1 VKLAAYYALLG
12 LATWLL
18 IRFVPSIPQLLA
30 RFREVSLLETV
41 ASRNRLVEEATAA
54 AGTLSQGQWALVTF
68 LSMLTALVLVLPVSW
83 VYMLTKR
90 RSGYDQSVVQTV
102 IILPMTVAATVILV
116 QKQLGLAFT
125 LAAIVAA
132 VRFRNTSKTR
142 RMRSTSSSRS
152 RSASL
157 RASSRH
163 GRGGDVRDVQHRRA
177 RPVAAER
184 GHIYADQRGRV
195 PALAPAEGLLGPRR
209 RASAALAVG
218 DPDLLAALAP
228 HELEEVAD
236 RAARLQAYVMARA
249 GDKKEE
255 RFNGMLLVH
264 TTQPEAAQRVIE
276 ELLQVQARRWRL
288 AEIVPAEQ
296 GRSSL
301 EYLIRLRDEFLPA
314 TLLDALKGRGT
325 LHRRRGVPFA
335 ARTEETQGRVRSPS
349 WRLAALATLGIGLHG
364 CGHAR
369 PASAAAGTAPPAP
382 PAEIDVSLFLIGDA
396 ARRPRRPTRSRCSW
410 RSAPRRPPRRTPSS
424 CSWATTSIR
433 TACPTRRPRRDVPP
447 SACSPSSCAFSR
459 RAAPVASS
467 SREP

>member
-1 VKLAAYYALLG
+1 VDSSGSVRNSPYVRLAAYYLPLG
-12 LATWLL
+12 LAAWLL
-18 IRFVPSIPQLLA
+18 IRFVPTIPQLLE
-30 RFREVSLLETV
+30 RFREITV
-41 ASRNRLVEEATAA
+41 LGAAASRGRNIEEATTAA
-54 AGTLSQGQWALVTF
+54 ASLSQGQWAFVTF
-68 LSMLTALVLVLPVSW
+68 LSMLTALLLVLPVSW

-116 QKQLGLAFT
+116 QNSLALAFT

-132 VRFRNTSKTR
+132 VRFRNTLKDTKD
-142 RMRSTSSSRS
+142 
-152 RSASL
+152 AVYIFL
-157 RASSRH
+157 ALAV
-163 GRGGDVRDVQHRRA
+163 G
-177 RPVAAER
+177 VAAGVFSPTVAAVMSVMFNLVVLALWELNV
-184 GHIYADQRGRV
+184 GNIYADQRGRV

-301 EYLIRLRDEFLPA
+301 EYLVRLRDEFLPA

-325 LHRRRGVPFA
+325 
-335 ARTEETQGRVRSPS
+335 
-349 WRLAALATLGIGLHG
+349 
-364 CGHAR
+364 
-369 PASAAAGTAPPAP
+369 PP
-382 PAEIDVSLFLIGDA
+382 VDA
-396 ARRPRRPTRSRCSW
+396 AEYRSLRGLKK
-410 RSAPRRPPRRTPSS
+410 RK
-424 CSWATTSIR
+424 
-433 TACPTRRPRRDVPP
+433 
-447 SACSPSSCAFSR
+447 
-459 RAAPVASS
+459 
-467 SREP
+467 EE

>member
-1 VKLAAYYALLG
+1 MDSGGSARTSPYVKLAAYYLLLG
-12 LATWLL
+12 LAVWLL
-18 IRFVPSIPQLLA
+18 VTFAPGTAQLLE
-30 RFREVSLLETV
+30 RFRETTV
-41 ASRNRLVEEATAA
+41 LGAVGSRSHLVEEASAA
-54 AGTLSQGQWALVTF
+54 AIALSQGQWALVTF
-68 LSMLTALVLVLPVSW
+68 LSMLTALLLVLPVSW
-83 VYMLTKR
+83 VYMLTKQ

-116 QKQLGLAFT
+116 QNSLALAFT

-132 VRFRNTSKTR
+132 VRFRNTLKDTKD
-142 RMRSTSSSRS
+142 
-152 RSASL
+152 AVYIFL
-157 RASSRH
+157 ALAV
-163 GRGGDVRDVQHRRA
+163 G
-177 RPVAAER
+177 VAAGVFSPTVAAVMSIMFNIVVLALWELNV
-184 GHIYADQRGRV
+184 GNLYADQRSRV
-195 PALAPAEGLLGPRR
+195 PGLAPAEGLLGPRR

-314 TLLDALKGRGT
+314 TLLDALKGHGT
-325 LHRRRGVPFA
+325 
-335 ARTEETQGRVRSPS
+335 
-349 WRLAALATLGIGLHG
+349 
-364 CGHAR
+364 
-369 PASAAAGTAPPAP
+369 PP
-382 PAEIDVSLFLIGDA
+382 IDA
-396 ARRPRRPTRSRCSW
+396 AKYRSLRGLKK
-410 RSAPRRPPRRTPSS
+410 RK
-424 CSWATTSIR
+424 
-433 TACPTRRPRRDVPP
+433 
-447 SACSPSSCAFSR
+447 
-459 RAAPVASS
+459 
-467 SREP
+467 EE

>member
-1 VKLAAYYALLG
+1 VDSSGSARTSPYVKLAAYYLLLG
-12 LATWLL
+12 LAVWLL
-18 IRFVPSIPQLLA
+18 ITFAPGTAQLLE
-30 RFREVSLLETV
+30 RFRETTV
-41 ASRNRLVEEATAA
+41 LGTVGSRSRLVEEASAA
-54 AGTLSQGQWALVTF
+54 AVALSQGQWALVTF
-68 LSMLTALVLVLPVSW
+68 LSMLTALLLVLPVSW
-83 VYMLTKR
+83 VYMLTKQ

-116 QKQLGLAFT
+116 QNSLALAFT

-132 VRFRNTSKTR
+132 VRFRNTLKDTKD
-142 RMRSTSSSRS
+142 
-152 RSASL
+152 AVYIFL
-157 RASSRH
+157 ALAV
-163 GRGGDVRDVQHRRA
+163 G
-177 RPVAAER
+177 VAAGVFSPTVAAVMSIMFNIVVLALWELNV
-184 GHIYADQRGRV
+184 GNIYADQRGRV

-264 TTQPEAAQRVIE
+264 TTQPEPAQRVIE
-276 ELLQVQARRWRL
+276 ELLQIQARRWRL

-325 LHRRRGVPFA
+325 
-335 ARTEETQGRVRSPS
+335 
-349 WRLAALATLGIGLHG
+349 
-364 CGHAR
+364 
-369 PASAAAGTAPPAP
+369 PP
-382 PAEIDVSLFLIGDA
+382 IDA
-396 ARRPRRPTRSRCSW
+396 AEYRSLRGLKK
-410 RSAPRRPPRRTPSS
+410 RK
-424 CSWATTSIR
+424 
-433 TACPTRRPRRDVPP
+433 
-447 SACSPSSCAFSR
+447 
-459 RAAPVASS
+459 
-467 SREP
+467 EE